1 MDIGI
6 FVFRASR
13 YLEELEKF
21 DPDILNACQDGFA
34 DKLDNKIDSALHVQ
48 TIWAKKGALDINCN
62 SITES
67 LNSD

>member
-1 MDIGI
+1 M
-6 FVFRASR
+6 FRASR

-21 DPDILNACQDGFA
+21 DPDILNACQDGFVG
-34 DKLDNKIDSALHVQ
+34 KPGNKIDSALHVQ
-48 TIWAKKGALDINCN
+48 TIWAKKGALDINRN